1 MNTKQNG
8 HPPLFRL
15 GILLVTRGAILALV
29 MANAS
34 AFELLK
40 RHAYGDWGEME
51 EEDKRANDAALK
63 EGGRLFSAYTLSTG
77 ERLWIITEADRS
89 ATTLLMPMEY

>member
-1 MNTKQNG
+1 MA
-8 HPPLFRL
+8 
-15 GILLVTRGAILALV
+15 LVT
-29 MANAS
+29 ANAS
-34 AFELLK
+34 VFELLK

-51 EEDKRANDAALK
+51 EEDKRTNDDALN

-89 ATTLLMPMEY
+89 TTTLLLPMEY